1 MHRESARPAV
11 GFWRGMPTPSL
22 PPKRAL
28 APPPRLRAKH
38 ASFCALCAGRPG
50 PASAGTAGQKYGFKN
65 CANLCIFLQ
74 LNADRLFEQIALNRC
89 AFYAKSLFRYFFS
102 ILDLMPKIIS
112 ISFFSLGE
120 CSKRH
125 SSSIPN
131 KFSSI
136 KSITFL
142 SPVSFIAI

>member
-1 MHRESARPAV
+1 
-11 GFWRGMPTPSL
+11 MPPPSL

-38 ASFCALCAGRPG
+38 ASFCALCSGRTDPT
-50 PASAGTAGQKYGFKN
+50 SAGTAGQKCGFKN
-65 CANLCIFLQ
+65 RANLCIFLQ
-74 LNADRLFEQIALNRC
+74 LNADRLFKKIALNDC
-89 AFYAKSLFRYFFS
+89 AFYAKSLFRCFFS
-102 ILDLMPKIIS
+102 ILDLTPKIIS

-120 CSKRH
+120 CSERS
-125 SSSIPN
+125 SSSIFN